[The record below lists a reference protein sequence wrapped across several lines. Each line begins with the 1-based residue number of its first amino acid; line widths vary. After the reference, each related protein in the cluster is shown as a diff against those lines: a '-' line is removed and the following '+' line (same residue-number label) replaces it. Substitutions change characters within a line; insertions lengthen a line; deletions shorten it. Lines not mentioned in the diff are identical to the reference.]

1 MKELDV
7 GGKEMYQIAFY
18 LNHLNRSTGYA
29 VLPYE
34 EIEDYEIEV
43 PKQNITIK
51 VRHIP
56 IDEYLDILYSEK
68 PNSEKKEEISSKLKE
83 IVPITA

>member
-1 MKELDV
+1 M
-7 GGKEMYQIAFY
+7 
-18 LNHLNRSTGYA
+18 NHLDRSTGYA

-56 IDEYLDILYSEK
+56 IYEYLDILYSRK
-68 PNSEKKEEISSKLKE
+68 PSKEIKEEISSKLKE
-83 IVPITA
+83 IIPITTESN

>member
-1 MKELDV
+1 
-7 GGKEMYQIAFY
+7 MYQIAFY
-18 LNHLNRSTGYA
+18 LNHLNLSSGYA

-43 PKQNITIK
+43 PKQNISIK

-56 IDEYLDILYSEK
+56 IDKYLDILYSRKLNQKEI
-68 PNSEKKEEISSKLKE
+68 KEEISSKLKE
-83 IVPITA
+83 MIS